1 MNFRKEKDH
10 KTSENGAGGGTVSM
24 PGGGPGQGQG
34 PGGKNIQL

>member
-10 KTSENGAGGGTVSM
+10 KTSENGAGGVTVSM